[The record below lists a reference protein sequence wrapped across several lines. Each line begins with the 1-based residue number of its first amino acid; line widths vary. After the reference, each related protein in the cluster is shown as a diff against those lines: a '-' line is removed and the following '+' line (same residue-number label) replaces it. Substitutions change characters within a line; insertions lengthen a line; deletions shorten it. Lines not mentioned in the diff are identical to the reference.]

1 MLELNG
7 HISKL
12 SYTTQ
17 PRRRKVTRQ

>member
-17 PRRRKVTRQ
+17 PKRRKVTRQ